1 LSRALAAAG
10 MDEAAIAAEV
20 ARRSPEPAD
29 TVELEADDE
38 GIAASLFLALDTQWN
53 WTAAPMVA
61 GNGGFGVRTGLK
73 YESIA
78 PTAAALEITVDRQ
91 VMIDLKVLEAQA
103 LATFAEARG

>member
-10 MDEAAIAAEV
+10 MDEAAIAAEI
-20 ARRSPEPAD
+20 ARRAPAPAD
-29 TVELEADDE
+29 VVELDADDE

-53 WTAAPMVA
+53 WTATGMVA
-61 GNGGFGVRTGLK
+61 GNGGFSVRTGLK

-78 PTAAALEITVDRQ
+78 PAAAALEISVGRQ
-91 VMIDLKVLEAQA
+91 VMIDLKVMEAQA